1 LKIIFIKRKIFCF
14 GEAKE
19 YRTQYI
25 VLFGCTPGTFPMRY
39 LGIPIH
45 YRKLTN
51 ADWSKVEER
60 FEKRLSSW
68 KGKKLLIGERLTSIN
83 LVLSSL
89 PMYSMSFFD
98 VSKGVLRFF
107 WQCDKHKR
115 KYRLAKWGFANLK
128 RTEG

>member
-60 FEKRLSSW
+60 FEKRLGSW

>member
-1 LKIIFIKRKIFCF
+1 
-14 GEAKE
+14 
-19 YRTQYI
+19 
-25 VLFGCTPGTFPMRY
+25 MRY

-68 KGKKLLIGERLTSIN
+68 KGKNLLIGERLTSIN

-89 PMYSMSFFD
+89 PMYSMSFFE
-98 VSKGVLRFF
+98 VPKGVL
-107 WQCDKHKR
+107 K
-115 KYRLAKWGFANLK
+115 N
-128 RTEG
+128 

>member
-1 LKIIFIKRKIFCF
+1 
-14 GEAKE
+14 
-19 YRTQYI
+19 
-25 VLFGCTPGTFPMRY
+25 MRY

-68 KGKKLLIGERLTSIN
+68 KGKNLLIGEQPTLMS

-89 PMYSMSFFD
+89 PMYSMSFFE
-98 VSKGVLRFF
+98 VPKGVL
-107 WQCDKHKR
+107 K
-115 KYRLAKWGFANLK
+115 N
-128 RTEG
+128 